1 MNKHVIC
8 TAGHVDHGKSTLIN
22 ALTGIDPDRW
32 EEEKRRGLTIDL
44 GFAKADR
51 KDNGFVSFID
61 VPGHER
67 FLKNMLAGVGAV
79 DGCLFV
85 VDSTEGWK
93 PQSEEHLRILNLLG
107 VRKGLIALTKISLAD
122 DDLLEIVSLE
132 IKDHLKGTFLE
143 SAPIIPVDS
152 ITGVGIDSLTT
163 ELEKMLEDTPVAKDN
178 DRPRLWI
185 DRVFTVKGAGTVV
198 TGTLTGGS
206 LKVDDEIIINPQN
219 FVTKIRSLQS
229 HDEQIPNIG
238 PGSRIA
244 INLANIDHRSIG
256 RGSVITNP
264 EQWFLTSTFDA
275 ELNVLPSIEHEVSRR
290 GAYLAYI
297 GTKEEFVKVR
307 VLGDEVIPA
316 GSKGLVRV
324 YMDEKLP
331 LMLGDRLI
339 LRESGRNETI
349 GGAIVLDPD
358 PILRAAE
365 AKPNSSIE
373 RIITEHKW
381 ITPSHLEALTG
392 VRRQEDV
399 PGWIVDPNC
408 LQDMIANL
416 SQRLLTAGNL
426 GLDITSLDQFERAAI
441 GLLEGVLIE
450 GKYLRMEGADN
461 LSDHPYLDQLES
473 NLFKPPDA
481 DSVDPRELR
490 ELVRRELII
499 EQNGIFFSQKAVTSA
514 AKRIRVLLKRNP
526 EGVTVGEVRIALDS
540 TRKYVLPLL
549 NHLDQIGATVRR
561 NDVRLAGKRLDEII

>member
-32 EEEKRRGLTIDL
+32 AEEKRRGLTIDL

-408 LQDMIANL
+408 LQDMIDDL

>member
-441 GLLEGVLIE
+441 GLLEGALIE

>member
-32 EEEKRRGLTIDL
+32 AEEKRRGLTIDL

-219 FVTKIRSLQS
+219 FVTRIRSLQS

-408 LQDMIANL
+408 LQDMIDDL

>member
-8 TAGHVDHGKSTLIN
+8 TAGHVDHGKSTLVN
-22 ALTGIDPDRW
+22 ALTGVDPDRW
-32 EEEKRRGLTIDL
+32 AEEKRRGLTIDL
-44 GFAKADR
+44 GFAKANRRND
-51 KDNGFVSFID
+51 GFVSFID

-107 VRKGLIALTKISLAD
+107 VERGLIALTKISLVD
-122 DDLLEIVSLE
+122 DDFREIVELE

-152 ITGVGIDSLTT
+152 ITGLGIDLLIT
-163 ELEKMLEDTPVAKDN
+163 ELENMLEGAPVAKDN

-185 DRVFTVKGAGTVV
+185 DRVFTVKGSGTVV

-206 LKVDDEIIINPQN
+206 LKVDDEIVINPQN

-229 HDEQIPNIG
+229 HDEQISNTS
-238 PGSRIA
+238 PGSRVA
-244 INLANIDHRSIG
+244 INLSNIDHRSIG
-256 RGSVITNP
+256 RGSVITSP
-264 EQWFLTSTFDA
+264 GQWFLTSTFDA
-275 ELNVLPSIEHEVSRR
+275 ELDVLPRIEHEVSRR

-316 GSKGLVRV
+316 GSKGLIRV
-324 YMDEKLP
+324 YMGEKLP

-349 GGAIVLDPD
+349 GGAIILDPD

-365 AKPNSSIE
+365 AKPNSSID
-373 RIITEHKW
+373 RIISEHKW

-392 VRRQEDV
+392 VRRKEDV
-399 PGWIVDPNC
+399 PGWIVDPLC
-408 LQDMIANL
+408 LEDMIANL

-441 GLLEGVLIE
+441 GLLEGVFIE

-461 LSDHPYLDQLES
+461 LSDHPYLHQLETD
-473 NLFKPPDA
+473 LFKPPDA
-481 DSVDPRELR
+481 NGVDPRELR
-490 ELVRRELII
+490 ELVRRGLII
-499 EQNGIFFSQKAVTSA
+499 EQNGIFFSQNAVTSA
-514 AKRIRVLLKRNP
+514 ARRIQVLLNENP

-549 NHLDQIGATVRR
+549 NYLDQIGATVRR
-561 NDVRLAGKRLDEII
+561 NDVRLAGKRLGEII

>member
-32 EEEKRRGLTIDL
+32 AEEKRRGLTIDL

-51 KDNGFVSFID
+51 KDNGLVSFID

-85 VDSTEGWK
+85 VDCTEGWK

-122 DDLLEIVSLE
+122 DDLREIVSLE

-229 HDEQIPNIG
+229 HGEQISNIG

-331 LMLGDRLI
+331 LMLGDRFI

-408 LQDMIANL
+408 LQDMIADL

-461 LSDHPYLDQLES
+461 LSDHPYLGQLES

-481 DSVDPRELR
+481 DGVDPRELR

>member
-32 EEEKRRGLTIDL
+32 AEEKRRGLTIDL

-107 VRKGLIALTKISLAD
+107 VERGLIALTKVSLVD
-122 DDLLEIVSLE
+122 DDFREVVELE

-152 ITGVGIDSLTT
+152 ITGLGIDLLIT
-163 ELEKMLEDTPVAKDN
+163 ELENMLEGTPVAKDN

-185 DRVFTVKGAGTVV
+185 DRVFTVKGSGTVV

-206 LKVDDEIIINPQN
+206 LKVDDEIVINPQN

-229 HDEQIPNIG
+229 HDEQISNTS
-238 PGSRIA
+238 PGSRVA
-244 INLANIDHRSIG
+244 INLSNIDHRSIG

-264 EQWFLTSTFDA
+264 GQWFHTSTFDA
-275 ELNVLPSIEHEVSRR
+275 ELAVLPCIEHEVSRR

-316 GSKGLVRV
+316 GCKGLIRV

-349 GGAIVLDPD
+349 GGAIILDPD

-365 AKPNSSIE
+365 AKPNSSID
-373 RIITEHKW
+373 RIISEHKW

-392 VRRQEDV
+392 VRRKEDV
-399 PGWIVDPNC
+399 PGWIVDPLC
-408 LQDMIANL
+408 LEDMIANL

-441 GLLEGVLIE
+441 GLLEGVFIE

-461 LSDHPYLDQLES
+461 LSDHPYLHQLETD
-473 NLFKPPDA
+473 LFKPPDA
-481 DSVDPRELR
+481 NGVDPRELR
-490 ELVRRELII
+490 ELVRRGLII
-499 EQNGIFFSQKAVTSA
+499 EQNGIFFSQNAVTSA
-514 AKRIRVLLKRNP
+514 ARRIQVLLNENP

-549 NHLDQIGATVRR
+549 NYLDQIGATVRR
-561 NDVRLAGKRLDEII
+561 NDVRLAGKRLGEII

>member
-8 TAGHVDHGKSTLIN
+8 TAGHVDHGKSTLVN
-22 ALTGIDPDRW
+22 ALTGVDPDRW
-32 EEEKRRGLTIDL
+32 AEEKRRGLTIDL
-44 GFAKADR
+44 GFAKANR
-51 KDNGFVSFID
+51 RNNGFVSFID

-107 VRKGLIALTKISLAD
+107 VERGLIALTKISLVD
-122 DDLLEIVSLE
+122 DDFREIVELE

-152 ITGVGIDSLTT
+152 ITGLGIDLLIT
-163 ELEKMLEDTPVAKDN
+163 ELENMLESTPVAKDN

-185 DRVFTVKGAGTVV
+185 DRVFTVRGSGTVV

-206 LKVDDEIIINPQN
+206 LKVDDEIVINPQN

-229 HDEQIPNIG
+229 HDEQISNTS
-238 PGSRIA
+238 PGSRVA
-244 INLANIDHRSIG
+244 INLSNIDHRSIG

-264 EQWFLTSTFDA
+264 GQWFLTSTFDA
-275 ELNVLPSIEHEVSRR
+275 ELDVLPRIEHEVSRR

-316 GSKGLVRV
+316 GSKGLIRV
-324 YMDEKLP
+324 YMEEKLP

-349 GGAIVLDPD
+349 GGAIILDPD

-365 AKPNSSIE
+365 AKPNSSID
-373 RIITEHKW
+373 RIISEHKW

-392 VRRQEDV
+392 VRRKEDV
-399 PGWIVDPNC
+399 PGWIVDPLC
-408 LQDMIANL
+408 LEDMIANL

-441 GLLEGVLIE
+441 GLLEGVFIE

-461 LSDHPYLDQLES
+461 LSDHPYLHQLETD
-473 NLFKPPDA
+473 LFKPPDA
-481 DSVDPRELR
+481 NGVDPRELR
-490 ELVRRELII
+490 ELVRRGLII
-499 EQNGIFFSQKAVTSA
+499 EQNGIFFSQNAVTSA
-514 AKRIRVLLKRNP
+514 ARRIQVLLNENP

-549 NHLDQIGATVRR
+549 NYLDQIGATVRR
-561 NDVRLAGKRLDEII
+561 NDVRLAGKRLGEII

>member
-8 TAGHVDHGKSTLIN
+8 TAGHVDHGKSTLVN
-22 ALTGIDPDRW
+22 ALTGVDPDRW
-32 EEEKRRGLTIDL
+32 AEEKRRGLTIDL
-44 GFAKADR
+44 GFAKANR
-51 KDNGFVSFID
+51 RNNGFVSFID

-107 VRKGLIALTKISLAD
+107 VERGLIALTKISLVD
-122 DDLLEIVSLE
+122 DDFREIVELE
-132 IKDHLKGTFLE
+132 IKDHLKDTFLE

-152 ITGVGIDSLTT
+152 ITGEGIDLLIT
-163 ELEKMLEDTPVAKDN
+163 ELENMLEGTPVAKDN

-185 DRVFTVKGAGTVV
+185 DRVFTVRGSGTVV

-206 LKVDDEIIINPQN
+206 LKVDDEIVINPQN

-229 HDEQIPNIG
+229 HDEQISNTS
-238 PGSRIA
+238 PGSRVA
-244 INLANIDHRSIG
+244 INLSNIDHRSIG

-264 EQWFLTSTFDA
+264 GQWFLTSTFDA
-275 ELNVLPSIEHEVSRR
+275 ELDVLPRIEHEVSRR
-290 GAYLAYI
+290 GAYLVYI

-316 GSKGLVRV
+316 GNKGLVRV

-461 LSDHPYLDQLES
+461 LLDHPYLDQLES

-514 AKRIRVLLKRNP
+514 AKKIRVLLKRNP

>member
-1 MNKHVIC
+1 MKKHVIC
-8 TAGHVDHGKSTLIN
+8 TAGHVDHGKSTLVN

-32 EEEKRRGLTIDL
+32 VEEKRRGLTIDL

-51 KDNGFVSFID
+51 SDKGFVAFID

-79 DGCLFV
+79 DACLFV

-107 VRKGLIALTKISLAD
+107 MKRGIIALTKMSLAD
-122 DDLLEIVSLE
+122 DDLREIVTLE
-132 IKDHLKGTFLE
+132 IKDNVESTFLE

-152 ITGVGIDSLTT
+152 ITGVGIDSLVT
-163 ELEKMLEDTPVAKDN
+163 ELENMLEDTPVAKDN

-219 FVTKIRSLQS
+219 FMSKIRSLQS
-229 HDEQIPNIG
+229 HDEQISNIS
-238 PGSRIA
+238 PGSRVA
-244 INLANIDHRSIG
+244 INLANVDHRSIG

-275 ELNVLPSIEHEVSRR
+275 ELDVLPNIEHEVSRR

-316 GSKGLVRV
+316 GSKGLIRV

-358 PILRAAE
+358 PILRAVE
-365 AKPNSSIE
+365 AKPDSSID
-373 RIITEHKW
+373 RIISEHKW
-381 ITPSHLEALTG
+381 IAPSHLEALTG
-392 VRRQEDV
+392 VRRDEDV
-399 PGWIVDPNC
+399 PGWVVDPNC
-408 LQDMIANL
+408 LEDMIAKL

-426 GLDITSLDQFERAAI
+426 GIDITSLDQFERASI
-441 GLLEGVLIE
+441 GLLEGVVIE
-450 GKYLRMEGADN
+450 GNYLRMEGADN
-461 LSDHPYLDQLES
+461 FSNHPYLEQLES
-473 NLFKPPDA
+473 DLFTPPDSG
-481 DSVDPRELR
+481 DLDPRELR
-490 ELVRRELII
+490 ELVRRGLII
-499 EQNGIFFSQKAVTSA
+499 EQNGIFFSQKAVRSA
-514 AKRIRVLLKRNP
+514 AKKIQELLNKHP

-549 NHLDQIGATVRR
+549 NYLDQIGATVRR
-561 NDVRLAGKRLDEII
+561 NDVRLAGKRLAEII

>member
-8 TAGHVDHGKSTLIN
+8 TAGHVDHGKSTLVN
-22 ALTGIDPDRW
+22 ALTGVDPDRW
-32 EEEKRRGLTIDL
+32 AEEKHRGLTIDL
-44 GFAKADR
+44 GFAKANR
-51 KDNGFVSFID
+51 RDNGFVSFID

-107 VRKGLIALTKISLAD
+107 VRSGLIALTKISSAD
-122 DDLLEIVSLE
+122 DELLEIVALE

-143 SAPIIPVDS
+143 SAPIIPIDS
-152 ITGVGIDSLTT
+152 ITGVGIDSLLT
-163 ELEKMLEDTPVAKDN
+163 ELENMLEATPVAKDN

-206 LKVDDEIIINPQN
+206 LKVDDEIVINPQN

-229 HDEQIPNIG
+229 HDEQISNIS
-238 PGSRIA
+238 PGSRVA

-275 ELNVLPSIEHEVSRR
+275 ELDVLPSIEHEVSRR

-307 VLGDEVIPA
+307 VLGNDVIPA

-358 PILRAAE
+358 PVLRAVE
-365 AKPNSSIE
+365 AKPDSSID
-373 RIITEHKW
+373 RVISEHKW

-392 VRRQEDV
+392 VRREEDV
-399 PGWIVDPNC
+399 PGWIVDPQC
-408 LQDMIANL
+408 LDDMIANL
-416 SQRLLTAGNL
+416 SQKLLTAGNL
-426 GLDITSLDQFERAAI
+426 GLDMTSLDQFERAAI

-450 GKYLRMEGADN
+450 GKYLRVEGADN
-461 LSDHPYLDQLES
+461 FSDHPYLEQLELD
-473 NLFKPPDA
+473 LFKPPDA
-481 DSVDPRELR
+481 DGVDPRELR
-490 ELVRRELII
+490 ELVRRGLII

-514 AKRIRVLLKRNP
+514 AKRIHVLLDDNP
-526 EGVTVGEVRIALDS
+526 GGVTVGEVRIALDS

>member
-32 EEEKRRGLTIDL
+32 AEEKRRGLTIDL

-51 KDNGFVSFID
+51 KDNGLVSFID

-122 DDLLEIVSLE
+122 DDLREIVSLE

-143 SAPIIPVDS
+143 SAPIIPIDS

-229 HDEQIPNIG
+229 HGEQISNIG

-244 INLANIDHRSIG
+244 INLANIDHRSIR

-264 EQWFLTSTFDA
+264 EQWFLSSTFDA

-307 VLGDEVIPA
+307 VLGDEAIPA

-358 PILRAAE
+358 PIRRAAE

-408 LQDMIANL
+408 LQDMIDDL

>member
-32 EEEKRRGLTIDL
+32 AEEKRRGLTIDL

-229 HDEQIPNIG
+229 HDEQISNIG

-324 YMDEKLP
+324 YMNEKLP

>member
-32 EEEKRRGLTIDL
+32 AEEKRRGLTIDL

-51 KDNGFVSFID
+51 KDNGLVSFID

-122 DDLLEIVSLE
+122 DDLREIVSLE

-143 SAPIIPVDS
+143 SAPIIPIDS

-206 LKVDDEIIINPQN
+206 LKVDDEIVINPQN
-219 FVTKIRSLQS
+219 FVTKVRSLQS
-229 HDEQIPNIG
+229 HDEQISNIG
-238 PGSRIA
+238 PGSRVA

-408 LQDMIANL
+408 LQDMIDDL

>member
-1 MNKHVIC
+1 MDKHVIC
-8 TAGHVDHGKSTLIN
+8 TAGHVDHGKSTLVN
-22 ALTGIDPDRW
+22 ALTGVDPDRW
-32 EEEKRRGLTIDL
+32 AEEKRRGLTIDL
-44 GFAKADR
+44 GFAKASR
-51 KDNGFVSFID
+51 RNNGFVSFID

-107 VRKGLIALTKISLAD
+107 VERGLIALTKISLVD
-122 DDLLEIVSLE
+122 DDFREIVELE

-152 ITGVGIDSLTT
+152 ITGLGIDLLIT
-163 ELEKMLEDTPVAKDN
+163 ELENMLESTPVAKDN

-185 DRVFTVKGAGTVV
+185 DRVFTVRGSGTVV

-206 LKVDDEIIINPQN
+206 LKVDDEIVINPQN

-229 HDEQIPNIG
+229 HDEQISNTS
-238 PGSRIA
+238 PGSRVA
-244 INLANIDHRSIG
+244 INLSNIDHRSIG

-264 EQWFLTSTFDA
+264 GQWFHTSTFDA
-275 ELNVLPSIEHEVSRR
+275 ELDVLPRIEHEVSRR

-316 GSKGLVRV
+316 GSKGLIRV
-324 YMDEKLP
+324 YMEEKLP

-349 GGAIVLDPD
+349 GGAIILDPD

-365 AKPNSSIE
+365 AKPNSSID
-373 RIITEHKW
+373 RIISEHKW
-381 ITPSHLEALTG
+381 ITPSHLEAITG
-392 VRRQEDV
+392 VRRKEDV
-399 PGWIVDPNC
+399 PGWIVDPLC
-408 LQDMIANL
+408 LEDMIANL

-441 GLLEGVLIE
+441 GLLEGVFIE

-461 LSDHPYLDQLES
+461 LSDHPYLHQLES
-473 NLFKPPDA
+473 DLFKPPDA
-481 DSVDPRELR
+481 NGVDPRELR
-490 ELVRRELII
+490 ELVRRGLII
-499 EQNGIFFSQKAVTSA
+499 EQNGIFFSQNAVTSA
-514 AKRIRVLLKRNP
+514 ARRIQVLLNENP

-549 NHLDQIGATVRR
+549 NYLDQIGATVRR
-561 NDVRLAGKRLDEII
+561 NDVRLAGKRLGEII

>member
-32 EEEKRRGLTIDL
+32 AEEKRRGLTIDL

-122 DDLLEIVSLE
+122 DDLREIVSLE

-143 SAPIIPVDS
+143 SAPIIPIDS

-229 HDEQIPNIG
+229 HDEQISNIG

-275 ELNVLPSIEHEVSRR
+275 ELNVLPSVEHEVSRR

-408 LQDMIANL
+408 LQDMIADL

-514 AKRIRVLLKRNP
+514 AKRIRVLLKKNP
-526 EGVTVGEVRIALDS
+526 EGITVGEVRIALDS

>member
-32 EEEKRRGLTIDL
+32 AEEKRRGLTIDL

-107 VRKGLIALTKISLAD
+107 VKKGLIALTKISLAD

-143 SAPIIPVDS
+143 SAPIIPIDS

-219 FVTKIRSLQS
+219 FVTRIRSLQS

-324 YMDEKLP
+324 YMNEKLP

-408 LQDMIANL
+408 LQDMIDDL

>member
-32 EEEKRRGLTIDL
+32 AEEKRRGLTIDL

-107 VRKGLIALTKISLAD
+107 VKKGLFALTKISLAD
-122 DDLLEIVSLE
+122 DDLREIVSLE

-229 HDEQIPNIG
+229 HGEQISNIG

-399 PGWIVDPNC
+399 PGWIVDPLC
-408 LQDMIANL
+408 LEDMIANL

-514 AKRIRVLLKRNP
+514 AERIRVLLKRNP
-526 EGVTVGEVRIALDS
+526 EGVSVGEVRIAVDS

>member
-8 TAGHVDHGKSTLIN
+8 TAGHVDHGKSTLVN

-32 EEEKRRGLTIDL
+32 AEEKRRGLTIDL
-44 GFAKADR
+44 GFAKANR
-51 KDNGFVSFID
+51 RNNGFVSFID

-122 DDLLEIVSLE
+122 DDLREIVSLE

-143 SAPIIPVDS
+143 SAPIIPIDS

-275 ELNVLPSIEHEVSRR
+275 ELNVLPSVEHEVSRR

-441 GLLEGVLIE
+441 GLLKGVLIE
-450 GKYLRMEGADN
+450 GKYLRIEGADN
-461 LSDHPYLDQLES
+461 LTDHPYLGRLES
-473 NLFKPPDA
+473 NLFKPPDT
-481 DSVDPRELR
+481 DGVDPRELR

-514 AKRIRVLLKRNP
+514 AKKIQVLLKKNP

>member
-8 TAGHVDHGKSTLIN
+8 TAGHVDHGKSTLVN
-22 ALTGIDPDRW
+22 ALTGVDPDRW
-32 EEEKRRGLTIDL
+32 AEEKRRGLTIDL
-44 GFAKADR
+44 GFAKANR
-51 KDNGFVSFID
+51 RNNGFVSFID

-107 VRKGLIALTKISLAD
+107 VERGLIALTKISLVD
-122 DDLLEIVSLE
+122 DDFREIVELE

-152 ITGVGIDSLTT
+152 ITGLGIDLLIT
-163 ELEKMLEDTPVAKDN
+163 ELENMLEGTPVAKDN

-185 DRVFTVKGAGTVV
+185 DRVFTVRGSGTVV

-206 LKVDDEIIINPQN
+206 LKVDDEIVINPQN

-229 HDEQIPNIG
+229 HDEQISNTS
-238 PGSRIA
+238 PGSRVA
-244 INLANIDHRSIG
+244 INLSNIDHRSIG

-264 EQWFLTSTFDA
+264 GQWFLTSTFDA
-275 ELNVLPSIEHEVSRR
+275 ELDVLPRIEHEVSRR

-316 GSKGLVRV
+316 GSKGLIRV
-324 YMDEKLP
+324 YMEEKLP

-349 GGAIVLDPD
+349 GGAIILDPD

-365 AKPNSSIE
+365 AKPNSSID
-373 RIITEHKW
+373 RIISEHKW

-392 VRRQEDV
+392 VRRKEDV
-399 PGWIVDPNC
+399 PGWIVDPLC
-408 LQDMIANL
+408 LEDMIANL

-441 GLLEGVLIE
+441 GLLEGVFIE

-461 LSDHPYLDQLES
+461 LSDHPYLHQLETD
-473 NLFKPPDA
+473 LFKPPDA
-481 DSVDPRELR
+481 NGVDPRELR
-490 ELVRRELII
+490 ELVRRGLII
-499 EQNGIFFSQKAVTSA
+499 EQNGIFFSQNAVTSA
-514 AKRIRVLLKRNP
+514 ARRIQVLLNENP

-549 NHLDQIGATVRR
+549 NYLDQIGATVRR

>member
-1 MNKHVIC
+1 MDKHVIC
-8 TAGHVDHGKSTLIN
+8 TAGHVDHGKSTLVN

-32 EEEKRRGLTIDL
+32 AEEKRRGLTIDL
-44 GFAKADR
+44 GFAKANR
-51 KDNGFVSFID
+51 RNNGFVSFID

-107 VRKGLIALTKISLAD
+107 VERGLIALTKVSLVD
-122 DDLLEIVSLE
+122 DDFREVVELE

-152 ITGVGIDSLTT
+152 ITGVGIDLLIT
-163 ELEKMLEDTPVAKDN
+163 ELENMLEGTPVAKDN

-185 DRVFTVKGAGTVV
+185 DRVFTVKGSGTVV

-206 LKVDDEIIINPQN
+206 LKVDDEIVINPQN

-229 HDEQIPNIG
+229 HDEQISNTS
-238 PGSRIA
+238 PGSRVA
-244 INLANIDHRSIG
+244 INLSNIDHRSIG

-264 EQWFLTSTFDA
+264 GQWFLTSTFDA
-275 ELNVLPSIEHEVSRR
+275 ELDVLPCIEHEVSRR

-316 GSKGLVRV
+316 GSKGLIRV
-324 YMDEKLP
+324 YMEEKLP

-349 GGAIVLDPD
+349 GGAIILDPD

-365 AKPNSSIE
+365 AKPNSSID
-373 RIITEHKW
+373 RIISEHKW

-392 VRRQEDV
+392 VRRKEDV
-399 PGWIVDPNC
+399 PGWIVDPLC
-408 LQDMIANL
+408 LEDMIANL

-441 GLLEGVLIE
+441 GRLEGAFIE

-461 LSDHPYLDQLES
+461 LSDHPYLHQLETD
-473 NLFKPPDA
+473 LFKPPDA
-481 DSVDPRELR
+481 DGVDPRELR
-490 ELVRRELII
+490 ELVRRGLII
-499 EQNGIFFSQKAVTSA
+499 EQNGIFFSQNAVTSA
-514 AKRIRVLLKRNP
+514 ARKIQVLLNENP

-549 NHLDQIGATVRR
+549 NYLDQIGATVRR
-561 NDVRLAGKRLDEII
+561 NDVRLAGKD

>member
-8 TAGHVDHGKSTLIN
+8 TAGHVDHGKSTLVN

-32 EEEKRRGLTIDL
+32 AEEKRRGLTIDL
-44 GFAKADR
+44 GFAKANR
-51 KDNGFVSFID
+51 RNNGFVSFID

-107 VRKGLIALTKISLAD
+107 VERGLIALTKISLVD
-122 DDLLEIVSLE
+122 DDFREIVELE

-152 ITGVGIDSLTT
+152 ITGVGIDLLIT
-163 ELEKMLEDTPVAKDN
+163 ELENMLEGTPVAKDN

-185 DRVFTVKGAGTVV
+185 DRVFTVKGSGTVV

-206 LKVDDEIIINPQN
+206 LKVDDEIVINPQN

-229 HDEQIPNIG
+229 HDEQISNTS
-238 PGSRIA
+238 PGSRVA
-244 INLANIDHRSIG
+244 INLSNIDHRSIG

-264 EQWFLTSTFDA
+264 GQWFLTSTFDA
-275 ELNVLPSIEHEVSRR
+275 ELDVLPCIEHEVSRR

-316 GSKGLVRV
+316 GSKGLIRV
-324 YMDEKLP
+324 YMEEKLP

-349 GGAIVLDPD
+349 GGAIILDPD

-365 AKPNSSIE
+365 AKPNSSID
-373 RIITEHKW
+373 RIISEHKW

-392 VRRQEDV
+392 VRRKEDV
-399 PGWIVDPNC
+399 PGWIVDPLC
-408 LQDMIANL
+408 LEDMIANL

-441 GLLEGVLIE
+441 GRLEGAFIE

-461 LSDHPYLDQLES
+461 LSDHPYLHQLETD
-473 NLFKPPDA
+473 LFKPPDA
-481 DSVDPRELR
+481 DGVDPRELR
-490 ELVRRELII
+490 ELVRRGLII
-499 EQNGIFFSQKAVTSA
+499 EQNGIFFSQNAVTSA
-514 AKRIRVLLKRNP
+514 ARRIQVLLNENP

-549 NHLDQIGATVRR
+549 NYLDQIGATVRR

>member
-8 TAGHVDHGKSTLIN
+8 TAGHVDHGKSTLVN
-22 ALTGIDPDRW
+22 ALTGVDPDRW
-32 EEEKRRGLTIDL
+32 AEEKRRGLTIDL
-44 GFAKADR
+44 GFAKANR
-51 KDNGFVSFID
+51 RNNGFVSFID

-85 VDSTEGWK
+85 VASTEGWK

-107 VRKGLIALTKISLAD
+107 VERGLIALTKISLVD
-122 DDLLEIVSLE
+122 DDFREIVELE

-152 ITGVGIDSLTT
+152 ITGLGIDLLIT
-163 ELEKMLEDTPVAKDN
+163 ELENMLEGTPVAKDN

-185 DRVFTVKGAGTVV
+185 DRVFTVRGSGTVV

-206 LKVDDEIIINPQN
+206 LKVDDEIVINPQN

-229 HDEQIPNIG
+229 HDEQISNTS
-238 PGSRIA
+238 PGSRVA
-244 INLANIDHRSIG
+244 INLSNIDHRSIG

-264 EQWFLTSTFDA
+264 GQWFLTSTFDA
-275 ELNVLPSIEHEVSRR
+275 ELDVLPSIEHEVSRR

-316 GSKGLVRV
+316 GSKGLIRV
-324 YMDEKLP
+324 YMEEKLP

-349 GGAIVLDPD
+349 GGAIILDPD

-365 AKPNSSIE
+365 AKPNSSID
-373 RIITEHKW
+373 RIISEHKW

-392 VRRQEDV
+392 VRRKEDV
-399 PGWIVDPNC
+399 PGWIVDPLC
-408 LQDMIANL
+408 LEDMIANL

-441 GLLEGVLIE
+441 GLLEGVFIE

-461 LSDHPYLDQLES
+461 LSDHPYLHQLETD
-473 NLFKPPDA
+473 LFKPPDA
-481 DSVDPRELR
+481 NGVDPRELR
-490 ELVRRELII
+490 ELVRRGLII
-499 EQNGIFFSQKAVTSA
+499 EQNGIFFSQNAVTSA
-514 AKRIRVLLKRNP
+514 ARRIQVLLNENP

-549 NHLDQIGATVRR
+549 NYLDQIGATVRR
-561 NDVRLAGKRLDEII
+561 NDVRLAGKRLGEII

>member
-8 TAGHVDHGKSTLIN
+8 TAGHVDHGKSTLVN
-22 ALTGIDPDRW
+22 ALTGVDPDRW
-32 EEEKRRGLTIDL
+32 AEEKRRGLTIDL
-44 GFAKADR
+44 GFAKANR
-51 KDNGFVSFID
+51 RNNGFVSFID

-107 VRKGLIALTKISLAD
+107 VERGLIALTKVSLVD
-122 DDLLEIVSLE
+122 DDFREVVELE

-152 ITGVGIDSLTT
+152 ITGLGIDLLIT
-163 ELEKMLEDTPVAKDN
+163 ELENMLESTPVAKDN

-185 DRVFTVKGAGTVV
+185 DRVFTVRGSGTVV

-206 LKVDDEIIINPQN
+206 LKVDDEIVINPQN

-229 HDEQIPNIG
+229 HDEQISNTS
-238 PGSRIA
+238 PGSRVA
-244 INLANIDHRSIG
+244 INLSNIDHRSIG

-264 EQWFLTSTFDA
+264 GQWFLTSTFDA
-275 ELNVLPSIEHEVSRR
+275 ELDVLPRIEHEVSRR

-316 GSKGLVRV
+316 GSKGLIRV
-324 YMDEKLP
+324 YMEEKLP

-349 GGAIVLDPD
+349 GGAIILDPD

-365 AKPNSSIE
+365 AKPNSSID
-373 RIITEHKW
+373 RIISEHKW

-392 VRRQEDV
+392 VRRKEDV
-399 PGWIVDPNC
+399 PGWIVDPLC
-408 LQDMIANL
+408 LEDMIANL

-441 GLLEGVLIE
+441 GLLEGVFIE

-461 LSDHPYLDQLES
+461 LSDHPYLHQLETD
-473 NLFKPPDA
+473 LFKPPDA
-481 DSVDPRELR
+481 DGVDPRELR
-490 ELVRRELII
+490 ELVRRGLII
-499 EQNGIFFSQKAVTSA
+499 EQNGIFFSQNAVTSA
-514 AKRIRVLLKRNP
+514 ARRIQVLLNENP

-549 NHLDQIGATVRR
+549 NYLDQIGATVRR
-561 NDVRLAGKRLDEII
+561 NDVRLAGKRLGEII

>member
-1 MNKHVIC
+1 
-8 TAGHVDHGKSTLIN
+8 
-22 ALTGIDPDRW
+22 
-32 EEEKRRGLTIDL
+32 
-44 GFAKADR
+44 
-51 KDNGFVSFID
+51 
-61 VPGHER
+61 
-67 FLKNMLAGVGAV
+67 MLAGVGAV

-85 VDSTEGWK
+85 VYSTEGWK

-122 DDLLEIVSLE
+122 DDLREIVSLE

-381 ITPSHLEALTG
+381 ITPSHLAALTG

-408 LQDMIANL
+408 LQEMIDDL

-461 LSDHPYLDQLES
+461 LSDHPYLGQLES

-481 DSVDPRELR
+481 GSVDPRELR

>member
-1 MNKHVIC
+1 
-8 TAGHVDHGKSTLIN
+8 
-22 ALTGIDPDRW
+22 
-32 EEEKRRGLTIDL
+32 
-44 GFAKADR
+44 
-51 KDNGFVSFID
+51 
-61 VPGHER
+61 
-67 FLKNMLAGVGAV
+67 MLAGVGAV

-122 DDLLEIVSLE
+122 DDLREIVSLE

-143 SAPIIPVDS
+143 SAPIIPIDS

-229 HDEQIPNIG
+229 HGEQISNIG

-526 EGVTVGEVRIALDS
+526 EGVTVGEVRIALDLS
-540 TRKYVLPLL
+540 LI
-549 NHLDQIGATVRR
+549 HI
-561 NDVRLAGKRLDEII
+561 

>member
-32 EEEKRRGLTIDL
+32 AEEKRRGLTIDL

-122 DDLLEIVSLE
+122 DDLREIVSLE

-206 LKVDDEIIINPQN
+206 LKVEDEIIINPQN

-238 PGSRIA
+238 PGSRDA

-408 LQDMIANL
+408 LQEMIDDL

-441 GLLEGVLIE
+441 GLLEGGLIE

-561 NDVRLAGKRLDEII
+561 NDVRLAGKRLEEII

>member
-1 MNKHVIC
+1 VNKHVIC

-32 EEEKRRGLTIDL
+32 AEEKRRGLTIDL

-324 YMDEKLP
+324 YMNEKLP

>member
-1 MNKHVIC
+1 VNKHVIC
-8 TAGHVDHGKSTLIN
+8 TAGHVDHGKSTLVN
-22 ALTGIDPDRW
+22 ALTGVDPDRW
-32 EEEKRRGLTIDL
+32 AEEKRRGLTIDL
-44 GFAKADR
+44 GFAKAD
-51 KDNGFVSFID
+51 KKNSGFVSFID

-85 VDSTEGWK
+85 VDGTEGWK

-107 VRKGLIALTKISLAD
+107 VRKGLIALTKISLVD
-122 DDLLEIVSLE
+122 DDLREIVSLE

-152 ITGVGIDSLTT
+152 ITGAGIDSLER

-178 DRPRLWI
+178 ERPRLWI

-206 LKVDDEIIINPQN
+206 LKVDDEIVINPQN

-229 HDEQIPNIG
+229 HDEQISSIG
-238 PGSRIA
+238 PGSRVA

-275 ELNVLPSIEHEVSRR
+275 ELDVLPSVEHEVSRR

-349 GGAIVLDPD
+349 GGVTILDPD
-358 PILRAAE
+358 PILRAVE
-365 AKPNSSIE
+365 ANPDSSID
-373 RIITEHKW
+373 RVISEHKW
-381 ITPSHLEALTG
+381 ITASHLEALTG
-392 VRRQEDV
+392 VRREEDV
-399 PGWIVDPNC
+399 PGWIVDPHC
-408 LQDMIANL
+408 LEDMIANL
-416 SQRLLTAGNL
+416 SQRLLTEGNL

-461 LSDHPYLDQLES
+461 FSDHPYLGQLES
-473 NLFKPPDA
+473 DLFKPPDA
-481 DSVDPRELR
+481 DGVDPRELR
-490 ELVRRELII
+490 ELVRRGLII

-514 AKRIRVLLKRNP
+514 AKKIQMLLKKNP
-526 EGVTVGEVRIALDS
+526 AGVTVGEVRIALDS
-540 TRKYVLPLL
+540 TRKYVLPIL

-561 NDVRLAGKRLDEII
+561 NDVRLAGKRLTEII

>member
-1 MNKHVIC
+1 MDKHVIC
-8 TAGHVDHGKSTLIN
+8 TAGHVDHGKSTLVN

-32 EEEKRRGLTIDL
+32 AEEKRRGLTIDL
-44 GFAKADR
+44 GFAKANR
-51 KDNGFVSFID
+51 RNNGFVSFID

-107 VRKGLIALTKISLAD
+107 VERGLIALTKVSLVD
-122 DDLLEIVSLE
+122 DDFREVVELE
-132 IKDHLKGTFLE
+132 IKDHLKDTFLE

-152 ITGVGIDSLTT
+152 ITGEGIDLLIT
-163 ELEKMLEDTPVAKDN
+163 ELENMLEGTPVAKDN

-185 DRVFTVKGAGTVV
+185 DRVFTVKGSGTVV

-206 LKVDDEIIINPQN
+206 LKVDDEIVINPQN

-229 HDEQIPNIG
+229 HDEQISNTS
-238 PGSRIA
+238 PGSRVA
-244 INLANIDHRSIG
+244 INLSNIDHRSIG

-264 EQWFLTSTFDA
+264 GQWFHTSTFDA
-275 ELNVLPSIEHEVSRR
+275 ELAVLPCIEHEVSRR
-290 GAYLAYI
+290 GAYLVYI

-316 GSKGLVRV
+316 GSKGLIRV
-324 YMDEKLP
+324 YMEEKLP

-349 GGAIVLDPD
+349 GGAIILDPD

-365 AKPNSSIE
+365 AKPNSSID
-373 RIITEHKW
+373 RIISEHKW

-392 VRRQEDV
+392 VRRKEDV
-399 PGWIVDPNC
+399 PGWIVDPLC
-408 LQDMIANL
+408 LEDMIANL

-441 GLLEGVLIE
+441 GLLEGVFIE

-461 LSDHPYLDQLES
+461 LSDHPYLHQLES
-473 NLFKPPDA
+473 DLFKPPDA
-481 DSVDPRELR
+481 NGVDPRELR
-490 ELVRRELII
+490 ELVRRGLII
-499 EQNGIFFSQKAVTSA
+499 EQNGIFFSQNAVTSA
-514 AKRIRVLLKRNP
+514 ARRIQVLLNENP

-549 NHLDQIGATVRR
+549 NYLDQIGATVRR
-561 NDVRLAGKRLDEII
+561 NDVRLAGKRLSEII